1 MEPLPI
7 ALGITG
13 ASGAPYWRRL
23 LEVLL
28 REGREVH
35 ATASSNA
42 DSVCREELGASLEE
56 VLAQVAEG
64 APGTLR
70 VFAPTDF
77 YAPMASGTARY
88 AGMAVVPCSMG
99 TLGRIANGMSRDLMT
114 RAADVML
121 KERRKIVLLC
131 RETPIS
137 SIHLENMTRF
147 TQAGGVIMPASP
159 GFYYRP
165 RTVQDLVDFMVQRLC
180 DQLGV
185 DVRLIREWGQDD
197 PTDTPTP

>member
-1 MEPLPI
+1 MDTPPI

-28 REGREVH
+28 GEGREVH
-35 ATASSNA
+35 LTHSSNA
-42 DSVCREELGASLEE
+42 DSVCREELGASLED
-56 VLAQVAEG
+56 VFAGASEG

-88 AGMAVVPCSMG
+88 GGMAVAPCSMG

-121 KERRKIVLLC
+121 KERRRIVLLC
-131 RETPIS
+131 RETPVS
-137 SIHLENMTRF
+137 TIHLENMLRF
-147 TQAGGVIMPASP
+147 TQAGGIIMPASP

-165 RTVQDLVDFMVQRLC
+165 QSVQDLVDFMVQRLC
-180 DQLGV
+180 DHLDV
-185 DVRLIREWGQDD
+185 PVRLIREWGKDD
-197 PTDTPTP
+197 PTGSPAP